1 MSHDVS
7 RRGRPIVFSAPS
19 GAGKT
24 TIIHEMMKQ
33 VDGLVFSVS
42 STTRSQRKGEVD
54 GVDYDFL
61 THEQFQQAIDEGDFI
76 EYENVH
82 GQLYGTRASRVRPL
96 LEAGTDVIFDLD
108 VLGALSLKRLFP
120 DAFLFYIDV
129 LGREV
134 LRERLLA
141 RGREDLDEIERRLTR
156 YDMEREKAEQFDR
169 IIVND
174 DLMKAVNETVAAVN
188 EALAE
193 R

>member
-1 MSHDVS
+1 MSHDGS

-33 VDGLVFSVS
+33 VEGLVFSVS

-61 THEQFQQAIDEGDFI
+61 THDQFQQAIDEGDFI

-120 DAFLFYIDV
+120 DAFLLYIDV

-156 YDMEREKAEQFDR
+156 YDMEREKADQFDR

-174 DLMKAVNETVAAVN
+174 DLKQAVSETVTAVN
-188 EALAE
+188 EA
-193 R
+193 RKQQ